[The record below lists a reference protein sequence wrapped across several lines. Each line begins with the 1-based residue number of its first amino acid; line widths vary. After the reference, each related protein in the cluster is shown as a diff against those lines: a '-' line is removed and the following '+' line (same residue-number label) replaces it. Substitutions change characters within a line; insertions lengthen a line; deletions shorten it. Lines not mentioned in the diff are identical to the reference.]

1 MADET
6 NQTLDANS
14 RLKARARP
22 SVPPRQPSL
31 LKRVEEEPELESE
44 KSLPERETRPALDQS
59 VNPVGSSLK
68 RPPKLAKLVSFT
80 LRVDETVDKEL
91 KLLCS
96 EEGITKETFLEAAY
110 LVCKNNHKM
119 MEDLLEIA
127 RERRRQRKEK
137 GIQRRAKTMT
147 RYLAEP

>member
-1 MADET
+1 MADQS

-22 SVPPRQPSL
+22 SVPPRQTSL
-31 LKRVEEEPELESE
+31 LKRVDDEPELEQE
-44 KSLPERETRPALDQS
+44 KSLPERETRPALDQ
-59 VNPVGSSLK
+59 PGSSAGASLK
-68 RPPKLAKLVSFT
+68 QPPKLASFT
-80 LRVDETVDKEL
+80 LRVDEAVDKEL

-110 LVCKNNHKM
+110 LVYKKNNKM
-119 MEDLLEIA
+119 MEELLDIA

-137 GIQRRAKTMT
+137 GIQRRAKAMT